1 MLIRLATRT
10 VHGSG
15 TLFSGP
21 GVYTEPQKHKLGV
34 LYAHPPACPAV
45 CVDHGMFRMDVCRAV
60 SFLRTVVRYSLRRQ
74 DSGISEDVREE
85 IKNIVLGSQSDWII
99 ARWLS
104 GGAAVVALFLVGAG
118 LLARRLNTDA

>member
-1 MLIRLATRT
+1 
-10 VHGSG
+10 
-15 TLFSGP
+15 
-21 GVYTEPQKHKLGV
+21 
-34 LYAHPPACPAV
+34 
-45 CVDHGMFRMDVCRAV
+45 
-60 SFLRTVVRYSLRRQ
+60 VVRYSLRRQ